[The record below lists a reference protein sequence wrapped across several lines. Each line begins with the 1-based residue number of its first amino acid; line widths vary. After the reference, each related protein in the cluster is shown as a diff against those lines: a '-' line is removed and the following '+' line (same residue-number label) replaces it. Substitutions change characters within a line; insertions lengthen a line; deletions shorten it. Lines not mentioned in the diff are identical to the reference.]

1 MTAYINFG
9 SMDATE
15 AIKRYK
21 QRRKDDNREGVDNA
35 GDFEDELDTDDE
47 SDDDG
52 PSGGA
57 LTAGLQVLIDDPEW
71 SAANPQLHGRLI
83 DRMGMSRGD
92 EISKRTEEIGST
104 REKAEREMIATAAAA
119 AERSRHIAA
128 STAFKHLAFTDP
140 SRDSFGIFGSPGT
153 PASVA
158 SVDTPGTPAGNSP
171 FAETQSGSGKRHVTH
186 TIINEA
192 LSQSFGGEGDGSRES
207 TVPIVNALFPLS
219 ARTLALDLPI
229 NRNAPLMH
237 DTLRVAHTQIQR
249 EQQQREAQ
257 RRAREE
263 WEAALAASRAAQ
275 RDNGSGSEDSG
286 TEPFA

>member
-1 MTAYINFG
+1 
-9 SMDATE
+9 
-15 AIKRYK
+15 
-21 QRRKDDNREGVDNA
+21 
-35 GDFEDELDTDDE
+35 
-47 SDDDG
+47 
-52 PSGGA
+52 
-57 LTAGLQVLIDDPEW
+57 
-71 SAANPQLHGRLI
+71 
-83 DRMGMSRGD
+83 MSRGD

-153 PASVA
+153 PASTT
-158 SVDTPGTPAGNSP
+158 SVDTPETPAFPTGNSP
-171 FAETQSGSGKRHVTH
+171 FAGTQSGSGKRSHATH

-207 TVPIVNALFPLS
+207 TVPIVNALFPHS

-229 NRNAPLMH
+229 HRNAPLMH
-237 DTLRVAHTQIQR
+237 DTLRVAQAQIQQ

-286 TEPFA
+286 TEPFG